1 MDRNQV
7 ARELVKVAKDLVGGD
22 KVYYEQYGIG
32 KTKYSVS
39 YHNGKST
46 HNDGSDFYDIAL
58 FSNKKALARFIK
70 DLKSQGYKE
79 RGINLAADITMAKD
93 LVAGNEQVVG
103 GVQLKRIAEMVDLI
117 KENNDFLY
125 KTMKSAVRNED
136 FVAPHLG
143 TIESV
148 TRNNS
153 RWADIIKKELGM
165 R

>member
-22 KVYYEQYGIG
+22 KVYYEQHGIG
-32 KTKYSVS
+32 KTKYAVN

-93 LVAGNEQVVG
+93 LLGAKGKYYMEWYDDDG
-103 GVQLKRIAEMVDLI
+103 KRKRKFYDSLDKASKAADKIF
-117 KENNDFLY
+117 KETGIMMGIQEN
-125 KTMKSAVRNED
+125 
-136 FVAPHLG
+136 
-143 TIESV
+143 
-148 TRNNS
+148 
-153 RWADIIKKELGM
+153 
-165 R
+165 